1 MLIVHNMLGVGQLWI
16 ISFYVSDMLLE
27 LGLQVAA
34 SLTHIREV
42 ACFTCQRVDPTF
54 VVGQSVAVWGR
65 FGELCYCVAAFVTDF
80 AACVS
85 E

>member
-1 MLIVHNMLGVGQLWI
+1 VLIVQNMLGVGQLWI

-27 LGLQVAA
+27 SGLLVGA

-54 VVGQSVAVWGR
+54 VVGLGVAFWEAVL
-65 FGELCYCVAAFVTDF
+65 LCCRI
-80 AACVS
+80 CN
-85 E
+85 

>member
-1 MLIVHNMLGVGQLWI
+1 MLGVGRLWI

-27 LGLQVAA
+27 LGLHVGA

-54 VVGQSVAVWGR
+54 VVGLGVVVWDM

-80 AACVS
+80 DVCVS